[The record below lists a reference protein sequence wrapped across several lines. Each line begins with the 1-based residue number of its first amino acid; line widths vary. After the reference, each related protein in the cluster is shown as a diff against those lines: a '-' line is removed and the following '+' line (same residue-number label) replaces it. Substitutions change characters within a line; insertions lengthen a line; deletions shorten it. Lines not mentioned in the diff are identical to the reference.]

1 LIAAIIQARMGS
13 TRLPGKVL
21 RELSGIPMM
30 QFQVNRV
37 RKSRLL
43 NQVIVATST
52 LPQDDEI
59 ASLCSGNDIPCFRGS
74 ENDVLSRYY
83 ETAKAYSVDTVVR
96 LTADCPLIDPAV
108 IDRSI
113 ELFENGGFDY
123 VANTIP
129 PETTHF
135 PDGSDVEI
143 FSLQALERA
152 NREVTSESDREHVTF
167 YFWKSKQKN
176 SFSSGQLDN
185 NQNWSKYRFTVDYP
199 EDYDVVTRIVELLN
213 KSNQFGTLEEIIAIL
228 NKNSDIVKLNS
239 QYYFG
244 VGWNKA

>member
-1 LIAAIIQARMGS
+1 MIAAIIQARMGS

-21 RELSGIPMM
+21 KKISGIPMLL
-30 QFQVNRV
+30 FQVNRLK
-37 RKSRLL
+37 KSRLV
-43 NQVIVATST
+43 NQIVVATST

-59 ASLCSGNDIPCFRGS
+59 SRFCISNDIFYFRGS

-96 LTADCPLIDPAV
+96 LTADCPLVDPAV

-113 ELFENGGFDY
+113 ELFEKDGLDY
-123 VANTIP
+123 VANTVP
-129 PETTHF
+129 PETSHF

-152 NREVTSESDREHVTF
+152 NHEATSKSDREHVTF
-167 YFWKSKQKN
+167 YFWKSEQKN

-185 NQNWSKYRFTVDYP
+185 DQDWSKYRFTVDYP
-199 EDYDVVTRIVELLN
+199 EDYDVVTRIVESLS

-228 NKNSDIVKLNS
+228 NKNPNIVKLNS

-244 VGWNKA
+244 VGWDKA